1 MFKKATKEKKNKPE
15 ELFRALVS
23 TRKIVDFLS
32 LYPHLTISHMF
43 ACIYIYTRTL
53 YIDVCIHMIRLHM

>member
-43 ACIYIYTRTL
+43 ACIYTYIHAHYT
-53 YIDVCIHMIRLHM
+53 